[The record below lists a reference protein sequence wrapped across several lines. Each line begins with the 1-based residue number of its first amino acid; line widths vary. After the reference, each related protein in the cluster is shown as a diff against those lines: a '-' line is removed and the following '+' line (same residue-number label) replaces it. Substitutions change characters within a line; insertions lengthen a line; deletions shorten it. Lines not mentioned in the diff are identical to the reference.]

1 MFPPIPSG
9 SPVRTP
15 HVPIA
20 AAGGAPAWWEAGTPW
35 PPPTAYQLHRS
46 DKELLCPRIAGQRS
60 VGRPQGG
67 AAPELT
73 GSSRHA
79 PSPPGCF
86 RWLSAWPCSGSAAW
100 SARA

>member
-9 SPVRTP
+9 SPARLP

-20 AAGGAPAWWEAGTPW
+20 AAGGVQAWWEAGTPW
-35 PPPTAYQLHRS
+35 PPPTAYQLDEES
-46 DKELLCPRIAGQRS
+46 LCPLIAGQRS
-60 VGRPQGG
+60 VGRPPGG

-73 GSSRHA
+73 GGNRHA

-86 RWLSAWPCSGSAAW
+86 RWLSAWPCSASAVW
-100 SARA
+100 SAPA